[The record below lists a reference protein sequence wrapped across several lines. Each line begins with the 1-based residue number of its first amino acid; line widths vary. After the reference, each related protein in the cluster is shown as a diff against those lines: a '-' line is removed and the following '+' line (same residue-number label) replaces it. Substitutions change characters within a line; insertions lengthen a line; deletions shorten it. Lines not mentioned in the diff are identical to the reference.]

1 MQTARTKSQSRS
13 AVKSWKQAGESVA
26 FVPTMGNLHEGHLEL
41 VDVARQHADRVVVS
55 IFVNPTQFG
64 EGEDID
70 NYPRTLD
77 DDSTKLAEKG
87 VDLLFAPGVSE
98 IYPDDSSQATR
109 VEVPK
114 LTGILCG
121 KFRPT
126 HFIGVTTIV
135 AKLFNIVQPD
145 IAVFGE
151 KDFQQL
157 FLIRKMV
164 QDLDFPVKVIGA
176 STIRETDGLAMSSR
190 NGCLKDVERKTASHL
205 YKTLSEMAF
214 ILKKGDNDF
223 RSLEE
228 NASKIL
234 ENAGF
239 TVDYVSIRRVRD
251 LQTATSNDTVLVIL
265 AAARLGETRLID
277 NITVD
282 I

>member
-1 MQTARTKSQSRS
+1 MQTAKTKPQSRS

-87 VDLLFAPGVSE
+87 VDLLFSPGVSE
-98 IYPDDSSQATR
+98 IYPDDSSQATQ

-121 KFRPT
+121 EFRPT
-126 HFIGVTTIV
+126 HFVGVTTIV

-157 FLIRKMV
+157 FLIRTMA
-164 QDLDFPVKVIGA
+164 QDLDFPVTIIGA
-176 STIRETDGLAMSSR
+176 PTIRETDGLAMSSR
-190 NGCLKDVERKTASHL
+190 NGNLNDVERKTAPHL

-239 TVDYVSIRRVRD
+239 TVDYVSIRRVQD
-251 LQTATSNDTVLVIL
+251 LQTATSNDTILVIL